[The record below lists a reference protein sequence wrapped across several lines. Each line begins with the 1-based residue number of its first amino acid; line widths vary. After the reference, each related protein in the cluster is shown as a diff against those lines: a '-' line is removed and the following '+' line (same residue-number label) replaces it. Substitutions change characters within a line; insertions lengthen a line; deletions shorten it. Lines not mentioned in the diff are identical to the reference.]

1 MFDLGFYEFILIAFV
16 LFLIIPAK
24 DFPATL
30 RKIIDFVRRAKN
42 GIAEIFQ
49 QISAP
54 LDEFDSI
61 RKEIQKEADD
71 VKKEIEKHD

>member
-1 MFDLGFYEFILIAFV
+1 MFDLGFYEFLLIAFV

-30 RKIIDFVRRAKN
+30 RKIIGFVRKAKN
-42 GIAEIFQ
+42 GITEIFQ
-49 QISAP
+49 QISEP

-71 VKKEIEKHD
+71 VEKEFKKK